1 MMQIKRLLC
10 KSCSLGTLLV
20 AVVWLLALLFYSHSL
35 RSSIRA
41 AGWNFNE
48 RNATPQAELSFQA
61 RVTTG
66 CTPDSGKNSTVAGS
80 IKESPV
86 DSPKESPSEQ
96 LELLGVVR
104 NKQDKYIRDIGY
116 KHHAFNALVSNNIG
130 LFRAIPDT
138 RHKVCDRSLTTEKE
152 SLPQASVVMC
162 FYNEHKMTLMR
173 SIQTVLE
180 RTPSFLLREII
191 LVDDNSDLPE
201 LEFHLHGDLRAR
213 LKYDN
218 LRYIK
223 NEEREGLIR
232 SRVIGAREAV
242 GDVLVFLDSHIEV
255 NQQWL
260 EPLLR
265 LIKEENSTLAV
276 PVIDLINADTFEY
289 TPSPL
294 VRGGFNWGL
303 HFRWENLPEG
313 TLKVAEDFR
322 GPFRSP
328 TMAGGLF
335 AVNRKYFQD
344 LGEYDMAMDI
354 WGGEN
359 IEISFRAWQCGGAIK
374 IVPCSRV
381 GHIFRKRR
389 PYSSPDGANT
399 MLKNS
404 LRLAHV
410 WMDQYKEYY
419 LKHEKVAKGFDY
431 GDISDRLK
439 LRERLNCRDFGWY
452 LKNVY
457 PELRV
462 PGEESKKSASAPIF
476 QPWHSRKRNYVDTYQ
491 LRLTDTELCASVA
504 GPKVKGFWKKGS
516 QLKLQPCQLT
526 PSQLWYETEK
536 AEIVLDKL
544 LCLEATDDAQV
555 TVNKCHEMLG
565 DQQWRHTRNAN
576 SPVYSMAKGTCLR
589 AAAPAAGALIT
600 LDLCSKSGGAG
611 GGAWDIVQ
619 LKKTEAVAA
628 AEAKGKAKESKAI
641 KPDKAL

>member
-10 KSCSLGTLLV
+10 KSCGLGTLLV

-35 RSSIRA
+35 RSSIRS
-41 AGWNFNE
+41 AGWRIDE
-48 RNATPQAELSFQA
+48 GNATPRAELSYQA
-61 RVTTG
+61 RVTVG
-66 CTPDSGKNSTVAGS
+66 CTPNASMNSSSTG
-80 IKESPV
+80 ESPAAAK
-86 DSPKESPSEQ
+86 PPSDPDQ

-130 LFRAIPDT
+130 LFREIPDT
-138 RHKVCDRSLTTEKE
+138 RHKVCDRQETTEAE
-152 SLPQASVVMC
+152 NLPQASIVMC

-173 SIQTVLE
+173 SIKTVLE
-180 RTPSFLLREII
+180 RTPSYLLREII
-191 LVDDNSDLPE
+191 LVDDHSDLPE

-223 NEEREGLIR
+223 NEQREGLIR

-265 LIKEENSTLAV
+265 LIKSENATLAV

-313 TLKVAEDFR
+313 TLKVPEDFR

-335 AVNRKYFQD
+335 AVNRKYFQH

-389 PYSSPDGANT
+389 PYTSPDGANT

-410 WMDQYKEYY
+410 WMDQYKDYY
-419 LKHEKVAKGFDY
+419 LKHEKVPKAYDY

-439 LRERLNCRDFGWY
+439 LRERLQCRDFAWY

-457 PELRV
+457 PELHV
-462 PGEESKKSASAPIF
+462 PGEESKKSAAAPIF
-476 QPWHSRKRNYVDTYQ
+476 QPWHSRKRNYVDTFQ
-491 LRLTDTELCASVA
+491 LRLTGTELCAAVVA
-504 GPKVKGFWKKGS
+504 PKVKGFWKKGS
-516 QLKLQPCQLT
+516 SLQLQTCRRT
-526 PSQLWYETEK
+526 PNQLWYETEK

-544 LCLEATDDAQV
+544 LCLEASGDAQV

-576 SPVYSMAKGTCLR
+576 SPVYNMAKGTCLR
-589 AAAPAAGALIT
+589 AAAPTTGALIS
-600 LDLCSKSGGAG
+600 LDLCSKSNGA
-611 GGAWDIVQ
+611 GGAWDVVQ
-619 LKKTEAVAA
+619 LKKPPEA
-628 AEAKGKAKESKAI
+628 EGRAKGARNS
-641 KPDKAL
+641 DKAL

>member
-20 AVVWLLALLFYSHSL
+20 CIVWLLALLFYSHSL
-35 RSSIRA
+35 GSSIRS
-41 AGWNFNE
+41 AGWKIDAA
-48 RNATPQAELSFQA
+48 NATPRAELSFQA

-66 CTPDSGKNSTVAGS
+66 CTPSQGGNGTR
-80 IKESPV
+80 
-86 DSPKESPSEQ
+86 DSPAENKDSPGEK

-130 LFRAIPDT
+130 LFRNIPDT
-138 RHKVCDRSLTTEKE
+138 RHKVCDRSETSEGE
-152 SLPQASVVMC
+152 NLPHASVVMC

-173 SIQTVLE
+173 SIKSVLE
-180 RTPSFLLREII
+180 RTPSYLLKEII
-191 LVDDNSDLPE
+191 LVDDHSDLPE
-201 LEFHLHGDLRAR
+201 LEFHLHADLRAR
-213 LKYDN
+213 LKYPN

-265 LIKEENSTLAV
+265 LIKAENSTLAV

-313 TLKVAEDFR
+313 TLKVPEDFR

-335 AVNRKYFQD
+335 AVNRKYFQH

-410 WMDQYKEYY
+410 WMDHYKDYY
-419 LKHEKVAKGFDY
+419 IKHEKVPKDYDY
-431 GDISDRLK
+431 GDISDRVK
-439 LRERLNCRDFGWY
+439 LRERLQCHDFSWY

-462 PGEESKKSASAPIF
+462 PGEESKKPAAAPIF
-476 QPWHSRKRNYVDTYQ
+476 QPWHSRKRTYVDSYQ
-491 LRLTDTELCASVA
+491 LRLAETELCAAVA

-516 QLKLQPCQLT
+516 QLHLQPCKPI
-526 PSQLWYETEK
+526 PSQLWYETDK

-544 LCLEATDDAQV
+544 LCLEASGDAQV

-576 SPVYSMAKGTCLR
+576 SPVYNMALGTCLR
-589 AAAPAAGALIT
+589 AAAPASGAIIS
-600 LDLCSKSGGAG
+600 LDLCSKTGGGG

-619 LKKTEAVAA
+619 LKNTEAGNP
-628 AEAKGKAKESKAI
+628 KKA
-641 KPDKAL
+641 DKAL